1 MTYINYMNQ
10 LWRSAMMSPIPAS
23 EIALFAYL
31 VNECNKRFWQMPFA
45 CSTTRISNDLC
56 VSRQTVIKA
65 RAHLSKR
72 RLISFTEGKSR
83 HVPSTYMLINWT
95 DDLTVELTDGLTHDL
110 THDLTHLKD
119 KEKDNL
125 IKSDS
130 TNFSFKE
137 REKNGNDTQN
147 RRRGIKEIPTTASS
161 YEGTF

>member
-1 MTYINYMNQ
+1 MNYIGLMNQ
-10 LWRSAMMSPIPAS
+10 MWRSAMMSPMPAS

-31 VNECNKRFWQMPFA
+31 VNECNRRYWQMPFA
-45 CSTTRISNDLC
+45 CSTTRISDDLRI
-56 VSRQTVIKA
+56 SRQTVITA
-65 RAHLSKR
+65 REHLVQR
-72 RLISFTEGKSR
+72 NLISFTEGKSR
-83 HVPSTYMLINWT
+83 HLPSTYTLIKWT
-95 DDLTVELTDGLTHDL
+95 DDLTVELTEGL

-137 REKNGNDTQN
+137 RGKNGNDSQN

>member
-1 MTYINYMNQ
+1 MNYIGLMNQ
-10 LWRSAMMSPIPAS
+10 MWRSAMMSPMPAS

-31 VNECNKRFWQMPFA
+31 VNECNKRYWQMPFA
-45 CSTTRISNDLC
+45 CSTTRISDDLRI
-56 VSRQTVIKA
+56 SRQTVITA
-65 RAHLSKR
+65 REHLVQR
-72 RLISFTEGKSR
+72 NLISFTEGKSR
-83 HVPSTYMLINWT
+83 HLPSTYTLIKWT
-95 DDLTVELTDGLTHDL
+95 DDLTVELTEGL

-137 REKNGNDTQN
+137 RGKNGNDSQN